1 MDAIGSSARERIL
14 AAAAKAFSQAPYE
27 RVGVY
32 ELCASAGVTTGA
44 LYHHFGG
51 KPGLYRAVHALQESR
66 LLDLMSDAANGM
78 APGPRAVRAALMAAW
93 DHVQAQG
100 AANFFAQSGPA
111 GDAAISSLLHRLW
124 PWGPAAVAPVLVA
137 AWRGALAEALSHP
150 EGDARLVLD
159 GILRGIAA
167 DRG

>member
-1 MDAIGSSARERIL
+1 MDANGSSARERIL
-14 AAAAKAFSQAPYE
+14 AVAANAFSKTPYE
-27 RVGVY
+27 RVGVH

-51 KPGLYRAVHALQESR
+51 KPGLYREVHARQEGR
-66 LLDLMSDAANGM
+66 LLDRMREAAAGM

-93 DHVQAQG
+93 DQVQSEG
-100 AANFFAQSGPA
+100 TANFFAQSGPA
-111 GDAAISSLLHRLW
+111 GDAAISAFLHTLW
-124 PWGPAAVAPVLVA
+124 PWGPAAVAPVLLA

-150 EGDARLVLD
+150 EGDAGLVLE

-167 DRG
+167 ERD